1 MTTWLRFDCDGR
13 AGFGTLDGDFVD
25 EHEGDL
31 FGEPLRTGR
40 RFALSDVKITLPCRP
55 SKFLALWNNDHA
67 QAEKQG
73 LSIPEE
79 PLYFIKA
86 GSSYLAHGQ
95 TIETP
100 PGYDGRVVYEGE
112 LGLVIGKVGRNL
124 NLEEAE
130 QAIFGVTCVN
140 DVTAID
146 LLNKDPS
153 FAQWTRAKGFDTF
166 GAFGPAIVTG
176 LDVRTLRVRTLVNGR
191 ERQNFPCSGMIFS
204 PAQIVSAISR
214 CMTLMPGDLIACGTS
229 SGVLPMKPGTVVEVI
244 IDGVGTLRNT
254 YGPAPITRPLIGSP
268 IMRICVVGA
277 GAIGGMLG
285 VKLALSGHEVTLIL
299 RGANLEAVRQNGMK
313 LIEEDGKELL
323 ARPARVTSVIAEA
336 GVQDVVILGMK
347 AHQVAAIA
355 AELPAIMHERTR
367 VVTMQNG
374 IPWWYFHKL
383 PGAWEGTPIRA
394 VDPDG
399 VIAQSIA
406 VDRVIGSVVYPASEV
421 IQPGII
427 KVIEGNRFTLGE
439 LDGGDTPSIR
449 EIADAFKT
457 AGFKAPISRDI
468 RSEIW
473 LKVWGNLSFNP
484 ISALTHATLE
494 DICLYA
500 PTRELAAA
508 MMREAQTIGEA
519 LGVQFKVS
527 LEKRIAGAQAVGQHK
542 TSMLQDVEQ
551 GRPLELQA
559 LVASVMELGRIT
571 QKPTPTIDAV
581 YALTS
586 LLANTL
592 QQHKATLRLA

>member
-1 MTTWLRFDCDGR
+1 
-13 AGFGTLDGDFVD
+13 
-25 EHEGDL
+25 
-31 FGEPLRTGR
+31 
-40 RFALSDVKITLPCRP
+40 
-55 SKFLALWNNDHA
+55 
-67 QAEKQG
+67 
-73 LSIPEE
+73 
-79 PLYFIKA
+79 
-86 GSSYLAHGQ
+86 
-95 TIETP
+95 
-100 PGYDGRVVYEGE
+100 
-112 LGLVIGKVGRNL
+112 
-124 NLEEAE
+124 
-130 QAIFGVTCVN
+130 
-140 DVTAID
+140 
-146 LLNKDPS
+146 
-153 FAQWTRAKGFDTF
+153 
-166 GAFGPAIVTG
+166 
-176 LDVRTLRVRTLVNGR
+176 
-191 ERQNFPCSGMIFS
+191 
-204 PAQIVSAISR
+204 
-214 CMTLMPGDLIACGTS
+214 
-229 SGVLPMKPGTVVEVI
+229 MK
-244 IDGVGTLRNT
+244 
-254 YGPAPITRPLIGSP
+254 
-268 IMRICVVGA
+268 ICVVGA

-299 RGANLEAVRQNGMK
+299 RGANLEAVRQHGMT
-313 LIEEDGKELL
+313 LIEEGGNELT
-323 ARPARVTSVIAEA
+323 ARPARVTSVIADA

-355 AELPAIMHERTR
+355 AELPALMHATTR

-383 PGAWEGTPIRA
+383 PGPWEGTPVRA
-394 VDPDG
+394 VDSDG
-399 VIAQSIA
+399 VIARHID
-406 VDRVIGSVVYPASEV
+406 VNRVIGSVVYPASEV
-421 IQPGII
+421 IRPGVI

-439 LDGGDTPSIR
+439 LDGSDTASIR
-449 EIADAFKT
+449 EIADAFKA

-508 MMREAQTIGEA
+508 MMREAQAIGEA

-571 QKPTPTIDAV
+571 QQPTPNIDAV

-586 LLANTL
+586 LLATTL
-592 QQHKATLRLA
+592 QKHKATLRLA